1 MSFRRFRI
9 WAVLLLIGCMLAA
22 CASGGAERAS
32 ASATAGGSVLPPPD
46 TTSASGSYQGASDY
60 RIGAQDLLAISVF
73 GVEELNKEV
82 RVNSN
87 GQISLPLI
95 GGVMAGGR
103 TIPELEADLA
113 KKYSE
118 GYLQKPQVS
127 VFVKEFTSQRITLE
141 GAIAKPGIYPITGK
155 TSLLQAIA
163 LAGGIDDR
171 TADLGGIVLMR
182 QINGKRMA
190 AVYDLRQVRKGITGD
205 PQIYGDDIIVVEPS
219 ASKTAM
225 RRFIESVPVLGIFN
239 VL

>member
-1 MSFRRFRI
+1 MVARLIRRSL
-9 WAVLLLIGCMLAA
+9 VLIFALLLAA
-22 CASGGAERAS
+22 CSS
-32 ASATAGGSVLPPPD
+32 AGGPRAAVAPQGGLPAPD
-46 TTSASGSYQGASDY
+46 TTSASGAYQGASDY

-73 GVEELNKEV
+73 GVEELTKEV

-95 GGVMAGGR
+95 GGMMAGGR
-103 TIPELEADLA
+103 TIPELEQELA
-113 KKYSE
+113 RKYSE

-127 VFVKEFTSQRITLE
+127 VFVKEFTSQRVTLE

-155 TSLLQAIA
+155 TTLLQAIA
-163 LAGGIDDR
+163 LAGGVDDK

-182 QINGKRMA
+182 QVDGKRMA
-190 AVYDLRQVRKGITGD
+190 AAYDLRQVRKGVVDD
-205 PQIYGDDIIVVEPS
+205 PLIYGDDIIVIEQS
-219 ASKTAM
+219 ASKTAL

>member
-1 MSFRRFRI
+1 MASRI
-9 WAVLLLIGCMLAA
+9 VRSSLVALLLLLLAA
-22 CASGGAERAS
+22 CNSSGGTRNMAASGS
-32 ASATAGGSVLPPPD
+32 SLPAPD
-46 TTSASGSYQGASDY
+46 TTSASGAYQGATDY

-73 GVEELNKEV
+73 GVQDRNKEV

-95 GGVMAGGR
+95 GAVMAGGR
-103 TIPELEADLA
+103 TIPELEAELA
-113 KKYSE
+113 RKYSD

-127 VFVKEFTSQRITLE
+127 VFVKEFTSQRVTLE

-155 TSLLQAIA
+155 TTLLQAIA
-163 LAGGIDDR
+163 LAGGIDDK

-182 QINGKRMA
+182 QVDGKRMA
-190 AVYDLRQVRKGITGD
+190 AAYDLRQVRKGVVDD
-205 PQIYGDDIIVVEPS
+205 PLIYGDDIIVIEQS
-219 ASKTAM
+219 ASKTAL